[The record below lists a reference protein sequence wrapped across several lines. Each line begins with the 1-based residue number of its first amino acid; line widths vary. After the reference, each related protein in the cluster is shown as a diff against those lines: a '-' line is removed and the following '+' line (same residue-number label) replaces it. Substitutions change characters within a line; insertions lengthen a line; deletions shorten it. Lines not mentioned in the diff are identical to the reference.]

1 MVRFDVRKI
10 AILLLP
16 LLAAPAA
23 HAQLWS
29 GPAAV
34 EIQVEDQKGAP
45 VPEAALKL
53 VFKGVDP
60 KDGPAPLATDAK
72 GRANVSGLAEG
83 PWQLEVSRE
92 GFMTYIAE
100 VNVRTKG
107 RPTLEEALVLAGSGA
122 LRSMKVRIT
131 RGRPAAAPPQAVAE
145 KPAPAPRPASPKPTA
160 ARPAEPRP
168 QIQPAPAEPAPA
180 PKPASVPQ
188 EMPKEAPPAKPA
200 PQPAPEPAQP
210 KTQPAP
216 APAPAPV
223 TPPAPA
229 PPPARLPTVTPSTE
243 TTPPT
248 IPPMHPQQPVR
259 MRSSKDRTCPDC
271 QPGESALSTEV
282 LVTSSGEGCGNVL
295 SSLKGGVPGELPS
308 GCHVLQL
315 TLPAGAKYSGY
326 RYEIQDGRD
335 SFDCPAGKDCPG
347 SSGRWPVDPIV
358 TRNPEGTRVL
368 APFESG
374 AGDRERR
381 AVLTVYFKEK

>member
-1 MVRFDVRKI
+1 MVRFNVRKI
-10 AILLLP
+10 AILLLL
-16 LLAAPAA
+16 LLASPAA
-23 HAQLWS
+23 YAQLWS

-53 VFKGVDP
+53 VYKGVDP
-60 KDGPAPLATDAK
+60 KDGPPPLATDAK

-131 RGRPAAAPPQAVAE
+131 RGRPAAAPPREPAPVAPVIAE
-145 KPAPAPRPASPKPTA
+145 RPAPAPRPATPRPATP
-160 ARPAEPRP
+160 RPAEPRP
-168 QIQPAPAEPAPA
+168 QIEPPAAEPAPA
-180 PKPASVPQ
+180 AAPKPTVP
-188 EMPKEAPPAKPA
+188 A
-200 PQPAPEPAQP
+200 EPAQP
-210 KTQPAP
+210 KIQPAP

-223 TPPAPA
+223 TPPAPT
-229 PPPARLPTVTPSTE
+229 PPPARLPKAPPDVE

-248 IPPMHPQQPVR
+248 IPPIHPSQPVR

-282 LVTSSGEGCGNVL
+282 VVTSGGEGCGNVL
-295 SSLKGGVPGELPS
+295 STLKSGVFGELPA
-308 GCHVLQL
+308 GCHVLQV

-326 RYEIQDGRD
+326 RYEIQDGKD

-358 TRNPEGTRVL
+358 TKNPEGTRVL

-374 AGDRERR
+374 AGERERR
-381 AVLTVYFKEK
+381 AVLTVYFKGR